1 MITSPQKMMETKIS
15 SSAGV
20 LHRSRFNK
28 KAILL
33 VIIFAILAG
42 AAFYFFTKYQELKEN
57 PDVVNQEEAID
68 LAAEVGEIMVVP
80 QGEVP
85 TIATV
90 SDPALLVD
98 QPFFKDAKK
107 GDKVLIYSQA
117 GKAILYDPEAK
128 KIIEVA
134 PITNGKATT
143 PEPVPAIETTPEE

>member
-1 MITSPQKMMETKIS
+1 MKASPQKMTETKT
-15 SSAGV
+15 ATFAEPR
-20 LHRSRFNK
+20 RSRFNK
-28 KAILL
+28 KTIAL
-33 VIIFAILAG
+33 VVVFIILAG
-42 AAFYFFTKYQELKEN
+42 AAFYFFTKYQELKKN
-57 PDVVNQEEAID
+57 PDVVSQEEAID
-68 LAAEVGEIMVVP
+68 LAAEVGEIMVLP

-90 SDPALLVD
+90 SDPALLAD

-143 PEPVPAIETTPEE
+143 PEPAPTIETDPEE